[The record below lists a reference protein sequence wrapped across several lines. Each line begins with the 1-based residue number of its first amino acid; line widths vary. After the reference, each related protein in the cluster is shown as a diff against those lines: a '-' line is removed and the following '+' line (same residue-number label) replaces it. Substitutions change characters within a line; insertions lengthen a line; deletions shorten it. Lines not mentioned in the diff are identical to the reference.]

1 MTLHYLT
8 LLLLCVLVSA
18 LFSMMETA
26 FVSVSRLRAKSL
38 FKQGKRGS
46 EALVRLKERPRE
58 VLITLLLWNNAA
70 NVAASAAATI
80 LATNAFGSTGV
91 GIAVGG
97 VTLVLLLF
105 GDVLPKTF
113 ASSNSELVAPA
124 LAPFMEIT
132 TAASAPLVLPLAL
145 LAKAASQI
153 LGGEAR
159 KPLITES
166 DLDSLVA
173 IAVEEGAVGANEARL
188 VRDALDFND
197 HLVESV
203 MTPASAV
210 EFIPA
215 GFTVAQALENALAS
229 RYQRFPVV
237 GDGKTVVGVVSEKKL
252 AEVSSR
258 GKGGEKVTAM
268 MLQPLFV
275 QMHTPISHVFELMQ
289 KRKRKL
295 AVVNDAKGA
304 TLGIIALEDILEEI
318 IDDLN
323 NFKPDTL
330 VKASP

>member
-1 MTLHYLT
+1 
-8 LLLLCVLVSA
+8 
-18 LFSMMETA
+18 MMETA

-70 NVAASAAATI
+70 NVTASAAATI

-97 VTLVLLLF
+97 VTLALLLF

-132 TAASAPLVLPLAL
+132 TRASAPLVLPLAL
-145 LAKAASQI
+145 LAKTASQT

-173 IAVEEGAVGANEARL
+173 IAVEEGTVGANEARL

-215 GFTVAQALENALAS
+215 SFTVAQALENALAS

-237 GDGKTVVGVVSEKKL
+237 GDGKVVGIMSEKKL

-275 QMHTPISHVFELMQ
+275 QTHTPISHVFELMQ

-304 TLGIIALEDILEEI
+304 TQGIIALEDILEEI

-323 NFKPDTL
+323 NFKSDTL